1 MKYGKSFLI
10 KRGIIMKL
18 QDKNEDLKINEL
30 VDLKI
35 NLKIFNKNN
44 KAYKNKII
52 PLKILANIVSTSR

>member
-1 MKYGKSFLI
+1 
-10 KRGIIMKL
+10 MKL
-18 QDKNEDLKINEL
+18 HDKNEDLKINEL

-44 KAYKNKII
+44 KAYKKKII

>member
-1 MKYGKSFLI
+1 
-10 KRGIIMKL
+10 MKL

-44 KAYKNKII
+44 KVYQKKII
-52 PLKILANIVSTSR
+52 PLKVLANLVSTSR

>member
-1 MKYGKSFLI
+1 
-10 KRGIIMKL
+10 MKL
-18 QDKNEDLKINEL
+18 HDKNEDLKINEL

-44 KAYKNKII
+44 KLHKKKII